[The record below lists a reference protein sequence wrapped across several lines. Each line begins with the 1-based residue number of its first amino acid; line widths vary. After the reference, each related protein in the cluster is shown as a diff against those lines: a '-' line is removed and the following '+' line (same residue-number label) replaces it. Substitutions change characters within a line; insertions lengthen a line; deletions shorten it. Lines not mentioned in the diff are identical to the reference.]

1 MRKLRIFVR
10 IKLTEEW
17 FTVWHR
23 HQITEL
29 SVLAGERGVNQ
40 NEDNQQQMLLIPGL
54 GLMIKASEKIYIFWR
69 SFGVTHK
76 KKYS

>member
-1 MRKLRIFVR
+1 MIYGV
-10 IKLTEEW
+10 TPSPSP
-17 FTVWHR
+17 
-23 HQITEL
+23 EL

-40 NEDNQQQMLLIPGL
+40 NEDNQQQMLLILGL

>member
-1 MRKLRIFVR
+1 MIYGV
-10 IKLTEEW
+10 TPAPSP
-17 FTVWHR
+17 
-23 HQITEL
+23 EL

-40 NEDNQQQMLLIPGL
+40 NEDKQQQMLLILGL
-54 GLMIKASEKIYIFWR
+54 GLMIKASEKIYIFWW